1 MKLLLRRDQKKSLTG
16 KMIFTLD
23 ARAELTPEERD
34 AVQKYKMGDTLLY
47 EKLRLVERGSGLL
60 GFFSRFAF
68 RAQNVRITVNDLVH
82 GKHLECRDIVEM
94 RGVEEQIKE
103 ASETFKAVL
112 ETAAH
117 FGGEEVIEY

>member
-16 KMIFTLD
+16 KIVFTVD
-23 ARAELTPEERD
+23 ARAELTPEERE

-47 EKLRLVERGSGLL
+47 EKMKLLDRGSGLL
-60 GFFSRFAF
+60 GFFSRLAF
-68 RAQNVRITVNDLVH
+68 RATNIKVTVNDLVH
-82 GKHLECRDIVEM
+82 GKHLECKDILEM

-112 ETAAH
+112 DTAAH